1 MPSEDLLSEWNI
13 KHEESESK
21 LLVVG
26 VLNGARRDRFEVVH
40 AIPESGRCANE
51 TSGEKSLADVGVGS
65 EDLVDAQLPVKGA
78 HGRSISASVLHPT
91 PTEILYA
98 EQTHDV
104 GGRKAASGAGA
115 RFGSARSRAPLDPGL
130 TRWAATAP
138 VL

>member
-1 MPSEDLLSEWNI
+1 MSSSKTLYMPSEDLLSEWNI

-26 VLNGARRDRFEVVH
+26 VLNGARRDGLEVVH

-65 EDLVDAQLPVKGA
+65 EDLVDAQVPVKGA

-91 PTEILYA
+91 PIEILYA
-98 EQTHDV
+98 EQDSRRRRSEGCEWRRCALRQRALTC
-104 GGRKAASGAGA
+104 AS
-115 RFGSARSRAPLDPGL
+115 
-130 TRWAATAP
+130 
-138 VL
+138 